1 MEKQKGLPVKVGWEK
16 WQFALYVILL
26 FSGISALIYQ
36 VIWIRKF
43 AQVFG
48 IHAYSMATVLAAF
61 MGGLA
66 LGSILF
72 GSMADRIKNPLRLF
86 AFLEL
91 GIGLFAVF
99 FPVLFKGLISLY
111 TAIGA
116 NTDIHEYRLQ
126 LIRFFFAF
134 FFLLIPTTLM
144 GGTLPVI
151 IKYFVHR
158 LGEVGQKVSGLY
170 AVNNL
175 GAVLGGFIAG
185 FIIIRL
191 FGVIASLYIAAAFNL
206 FNAVTAL
213 VFSKKMVYQ
222 EMAEEEVTEQDPI
235 LRKTSSER
243 IVYALPRSV
252 VRLVLW
258 VFAIEGFTTL
268 AYEVIWA
275 RILIDFSFDKTV
287 YFTSTIVISFIFGL
301 SLGSFLINKWIDR
314 MKNLLSLLGCIE
326 ILIGLVTVALI
337 FLFAFIAPRVS
348 HSLSLIDT
356 WMQTAGKEYIIFFV
370 MLSLPT
376 TLMGFTYPIV
386 SKLYN
391 DNIRHLGKG
400 MGVIGFMDTVGS
412 IIGSFVAGF
421 ILIPVMGVVHSLLL
435 VVYINVFIGLL
446 IILFHPVLSA
456 KRKTIVTISSVFVVA
471 LMTILMPSRYYFT
484 WWDQLDYKK
493 TFFGQHYDKIIF
505 YDEGVGSTVTVRHYP
520 YDEDYLAL
528 NINGHNS
535 AYTTRKDR
543 RVNGLLG
550 YLPYLLVESP
560 ENALV
565 IGYGMGVTAHSLMQ
579 PGMKT
584 VDIAEISPGVIKAS
598 PSFAPWNKNVLKDPR
613 THVHIEDGRSF
624 LLMSRKK
631 YDIITTNAIH
641 PRLSNNIYTKDFYG
655 ICRDKLTDDGIVCQW
670 IPQNWLNT
678 REFKSLI
685 RAFVEVFPQSQM
697 WYINEYSTLL
707 VGKKH
712 PFKINYTLVESR
724 YDQND
729 LLRDELSDVG
739 LSNPASLLAQ
749 YFYSPEDLRD
759 FIKNAPVDEDN
770 YPLVEFSRVVNIA
783 PDTVVMRMIRDHPT
797 NFYGA
802 LVHLPADSLRRREIM
817 KSIKI
822 NQKMLRERINSIIVN
837 VMVFVEN
844 TKKKK
849 EKEK

>member
-1 MEKQKGLPVKVGWEK
+1 MEKQKEIPVSVERRK
-16 WQFALYVILL
+16 WQHILYAVLL

-72 GSMADRIKNPLRLF
+72 GTMADRIKNPLRLF

-99 FPVLFKGLISLY
+99 FPVLFKGLVSLY

-116 NTDIHEYRLQ
+116 STDIHEYQLQ
-126 LIRFFFAF
+126 LVRFFFAF

-185 FIIIRL
+185 FFIIRW
-191 FGVIASLYIAAAFNL
+191 FGVIASLYIAAVFNL

-213 VFSKKMVYQ
+213 IFSKKLGYQ
-222 EMAEEEVTEQDPI
+222 GVDEEEVTEQVSI
-235 LRKTSSER
+235 LRETSSER
-243 IVYALPRSV
+243 VVYALPRSL

-268 AYEVIWA
+268 AYEVIWS

-287 YFTSTIVISFIFGL
+287 YFSSTIVVSFIFGL

-314 MKNLLSLLGCIE
+314 MRNLLSLLGYIE
-326 ILIGLVTVALI
+326 ILIGLVSAGLI
-337 FLFAFIAPRVS
+337 FLFAFIAPRMS

-356 WMQTAGKEYIIFFV
+356 WMQTAGKEYIIFFL

-376 TLMGFTYPIV
+376 ILMGFTYPIV

-400 MGVIGFMDTVGS
+400 MGVIGFMDTIGA

-446 IILFHPVLSA
+446 IILFHPVFSL
-456 KRKTIVTISSVFVVA
+456 KRKSIIAISSVLLVA
-471 LMTILMPSRYYFT
+471 VMTILMPSRYYFT

-493 TFFGQHYDKIIF
+493 TFFGQHYDKIVF

-550 YLPYLLVESP
+550 YLPYLLVNNP

-579 PGMKT
+579 PGMKS

-631 YDIITTNAIH
+631 YDIITSNAIH
-641 PRLSNNIYTKDFYG
+641 PRLSNNIYTKDFYE
-655 ICRDKLTDDGIVCQW
+655 ICRDKLTDDGMVCQW

-712 PFKINYTLVESR
+712 PFSIDYALIESR

-729 LLRDELSDVG
+729 LLRHELTDVG
-739 LSNPASLLAQ
+739 LPDPTALIAQ
-749 YFYSPEDLRD
+749 YFYSPIDLQDFVRD
-759 FIKNAPVDEDN
+759 APMDEDDF
-770 YPLVEFSRVVNIA
+770 PLVEFSQVVNIA
-783 PDTVVMRMIRDHPT
+783 PDTVIMRMIRDHPT
-797 NFYGA
+797 DFHEA
-802 LVHLPADSLRRREIM
+802 LVHLPADSLRKRESM
-817 KSIKI
+817 KSIEI
-822 NQKMLRERINSIIVN
+822 HQKMLRDRINSIIVN

-844 TKKKK
+844 AKKKK
-849 EKEK
+849 GK

>member
-1 MEKQKGLPVKVGWEK
+1 MRKQKELSVAVGLGK
-16 WQFALYVILL
+16 WQFTLYAILL

-99 FPVLFKGLISLY
+99 FPFLFKGLVSLY

-116 NTDIHEYRLQ
+116 NTEIHEYRLQ
-126 LIRFFFAF
+126 LVRFFFAF
-134 FFLLIPTTLM
+134 FFLLVPTTLM

-151 IKYFVHR
+151 IKYFVRR
-158 LGEVGQKVSGLY
+158 LSEVGQKVSSLY

-185 FIIIRL
+185 FFIIRL

-206 FNAVTAL
+206 ANAVTAL
-213 VFSKKMVYQ
+213 TLSKKLGYKEVD
-222 EMAEEEVTEQDPI
+222 EEESAVQESV
-235 LRKTSSER
+235 LEKTSAER
-243 IVYALPRSV
+243 IVYSLPRSL

-287 YFTSTIVISFIFGL
+287 YFSSTIVISFIFGL

-314 MKNLLSLLGCIE
+314 MKNLLSLLGYIE
-326 ILIGLVTVALI
+326 ILIGLVSVALI

-348 HSLSLIDT
+348 HSLSLVDT

-421 ILIPVMGVVHSLLL
+421 ILIPVLGVVHSFLL
-435 VVYINVFIGLL
+435 VVFINVFIGLL
-446 IILFHPVLSA
+446 IILFHPVLSPA
-456 KRKTIVTISSVFVVA
+456 RKITVTITSILLVVV
-471 LMTILMPSRYYFT
+471 LTVLMPSRYYFT

-493 TFFGQHYDKIIF
+493 TFFGQHYDKIVF
-505 YDEGVGSTVTVRHYP
+505 YDEGVGATVTVRHYP

-550 YLPYLLVESP
+550 YLPYLLVKNP

-579 PGMKT
+579 PGIKS

-613 THVHIEDGRSF
+613 AHVYIEDGRSF

-631 YDIITTNAIH
+631 YDIITTNAVH
-641 PRLSNNIYTKDFYG
+641 PRLSNNIYTKDFYE
-655 ICRDKLTDDGIVCQW
+655 ICRDKLTDNGVVCQW
-670 IPQNWLNT
+670 IPQNWLST

-685 RAFVEVFPQSQM
+685 KAFVEVFPQSQM

-712 PFKINYTLVESR
+712 PFKIDYALIENR
-724 YDQND
+724 YDEND
-729 LLRDELSDVG
+729 LLRYELTDVG
-739 LSNPASLLAQ
+739 LPDPTALIAQ
-749 YFYSPEDLRD
+749 YFYSPVDLQG
-759 FIKNAPVDEDN
+759 FIRNVPVDQDN
-770 YPLVEFSRVVNIA
+770 FPLVEFSRVVNIA
-783 PDTVVMRMIRDHPT
+783 PDTVIMRMIRDQPT
-797 NFYGA
+797 DFYGA
-802 LVHLPADSLRRREIM
+802 LAHLPADTLRRREIM
-817 KSIKI
+817 RSIEI

-844 TKKKK
+844 EKKK
-849 EKEK
+849 EGK

>member
-1 MEKQKGLPVKVGWEK
+1 MKKQKELSVATGLGK
-16 WQFALYVILL
+16 WQFTLYAILL

-72 GSMADRIKNPLRLF
+72 GTLADRIKNPLRLF
-86 AFLEL
+86 AYLEL

-99 FPVLFKGLISLY
+99 FPFLFNGLTNLY
-111 TAIGA
+111 TAIGV
-116 NTDIHEYRLQ
+116 NTGIHEYQLQ
-126 LIRFFFAF
+126 LVRFSFAF
-134 FFLLIPTTLM
+134 VFLLIPTTLM

-158 LGEVGQKVSGLY
+158 LGEIGQKVSSLY

-185 FIIIRL
+185 FFIIRL

-206 FNAVTAL
+206 ANAVIAL
-213 VFSKKMVYQ
+213 ALSKKIGYTEVD
-222 EMAEEEVTEQDPI
+222 EEEPEVLEPGI
-235 LRKTSSER
+235 EKTSEEK
-243 IVYALPRSV
+243 IVYSLPRSL

-258 VFAIEGFTTL
+258 VFAIQGFTTL

-287 YFTSTIVISFIFGL
+287 YFSSTIVISFIFGL
-301 SLGSFLINKWIDR
+301 SLGSFLINKRIDR
-314 MKNLLSLLGCIE
+314 MKNLLSLLGYIE
-326 ILIGLVTVALI
+326 ILIGLASVALI
-337 FLFAFIAPRVS
+337 FIFAFIAPRVN
-348 HSLSLIDT
+348 HSLSMVDS
-356 WMQTAGKEYIIFFV
+356 WMQTAGKEYLIFFV

-400 MGVIGFMDTVGS
+400 MGVIGFVDTVGS
-412 IIGSFVAGF
+412 IVGSFVAAF

-435 VVYINVFIGLL
+435 VVYINVFLGLL
-446 IILFHPVLSA
+446 IVLFHPFLSTGRKYFLTIFSIGLVAVL
-456 KRKTIVTISSVFVVA
+456 TLLV
-471 LMTILMPSRYYFT
+471 PSRYYFT

-493 TFFGQHYDKIIF
+493 TFFGEHYDKIVF
-505 YDEGVGSTVTVRHYP
+505 YDEGIGSTVTVRHYP

-528 NINGHNS
+528 NIDGHNS

-550 YLPYLLVESP
+550 HLPFLLVDKP

-579 PGMKT
+579 PGMKS

-598 PSFAPWNKNVLKDPR
+598 PSFEPWNKKVLKDPR
-613 THVHIEDGRSF
+613 AHVHIEDGRSF

-631 YDIITTNAIH
+631 YDIITTNAVH
-641 PRLSNNIYTKDFYG
+641 PRLSNNIYTKDFYE

-678 REFKSLI
+678 AEFKSLI
-685 RAFVEVFPQSQM
+685 KAFAEVFPQSQL
-697 WYINEYSTLL
+697 WYINEYSVLA

-712 PFKINYTLVESR
+712 PFKIDFARIQDQYQGNEQLRVEL
-724 YDQND
+724 D
-729 LLRDELSDVG
+729 DVG
-739 LSNPASLLAQ
+739 LPNPASLIAQ
-749 YFYSPEDLRD
+749 FFYGPTDVKN
-759 FIKNAPVDEDN
+759 FIKGAPVDEDN
-770 YPLVEFSRVVNIA
+770 FPLVEFSKVVNIA
-783 PDTVVMRMIRDHPT
+783 PDTVIMRMIRDQPT
-797 NFYGA
+797 DFEA
-802 LVHLPADSLRRREIM
+802 AIEHLPADTVRRQEIM
-817 KSIKI
+817 QSL
-822 NQKMLRERINSIIVN
+822 QMRQRMLRGHINSIIMN
-837 VMVFVEN
+837 VMAFVEN
-844 TKKKK
+844 EKRKKG
-849 EKEK
+849 E